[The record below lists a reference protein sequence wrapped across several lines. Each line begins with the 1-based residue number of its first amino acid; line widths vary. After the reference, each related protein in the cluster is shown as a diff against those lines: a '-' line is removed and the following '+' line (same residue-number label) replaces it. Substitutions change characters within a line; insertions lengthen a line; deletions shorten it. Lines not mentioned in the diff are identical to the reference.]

1 MTRRSTSSTRTLV
14 PPEGTDWQD
23 PDRERDAAAE
33 ETDDAE
39 ETVAIDGDA
48 AVDLDETD
56 DLALGDTAVL
66 AVTGAV
72 AGVAAD
78 ENVDALLAELESPAR
93 RVTRQSTRRN
103 PGAARRQLEDY
114 WEQRRMARALEDLE
128 DFEV

>member
-14 PPEGTDWQD
+14 PLEGTDWQE
-23 PDRERDAAAE
+23 PERERDAAADE
-33 ETDDAE
+33 ADDTE

-66 AVTGAV
+66 AVAGPV
-72 AGVAAD
+72 AGEAAD
-78 ENVDALLAELESPAR
+78 VNVDALLAELEAPAPR
-93 RVTRQSTRRN
+93 AARQATRRN

-128 DFEV
+128 DFQV

>member
-1 MTRRSTSSTRTLV
+1 MTRRSTSTTRTLL
-14 PPEGTDWQD
+14 PPEATDWQE
-23 PDRERDAAAE
+23 PEQERNAATDEA
-33 ETDDAE
+33 DDAD

-56 DLALGDTAVL
+56 DLALGDTTVL
-66 AVTGAV
+66 AVVGPV

-78 ENVDALLAELESPAR
+78 VNVDALLAELEAPAPR
-93 RVTRQSTRRN
+93 ATRQSARRN

-128 DFEV
+128 DFQV